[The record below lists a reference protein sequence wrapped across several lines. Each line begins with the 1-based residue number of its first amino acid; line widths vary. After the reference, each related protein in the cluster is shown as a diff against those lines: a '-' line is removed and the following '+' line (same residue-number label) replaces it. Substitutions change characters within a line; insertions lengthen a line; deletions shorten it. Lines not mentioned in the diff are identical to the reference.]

1 MFEIIPYTRRNRIAN
16 YNPFREMDDFERS
29 FFGNPFGFFDNN
41 ALAEFKTDITD
52 TGDAYLLEAD
62 LPGFAKEDIHL
73 DVNGDVL
80 TVRAERHSNHE
91 EKNDK
96 NQVIRCERSYGSYSR
111 NYDISTVNADAI
123 TAKYENGV
131 LKLNLPKKQA
141 TTPATRTLMIE

>member
-16 YNPFREMDDFERS
+16 YNPFREMDDFERN
-29 FFGNPFGFFDNN
+29 FFGNPFGLFDNN

>member
-16 YNPFREMDDFERS
+16 YNPFREMDDFERN

-80 TVRAERHSNHE
+80 TVRAERHSSHE

>member
-1 MFEIIPYTRRNRIAN
+1 MFEIIPYTRRNRIAS

-52 TGDAYLLEAD
+52 IGDAYLLEAD

>member
-1 MFEIIPYTRRNRIAN
+1 MFEIIPYTRRNHISS
-16 YNPFREMDDFERS
+16 YNPFREMDEFERNFFNGG
-29 FFGNPFGFFDNN
+29 FFGNN
-41 ALAEFKTDITD
+41 ALAEFRTDITD

>member
-1 MFEIIPYTRRNRIAN
+1 M
-16 YNPFREMDDFERS
+16 
-29 FFGNPFGFFDNN
+29 
-41 ALAEFKTDITD
+41 
-52 TGDAYLLEAD
+52 
-62 LPGFAKEDIHL
+62 
-73 DVNGDVL
+73 L

-96 NQVIRCERSYGSYSR
+96 NQVIRYERSYGSYSR

>member
-16 YNPFREMDDFERS
+16 YNPFREMDDFERN

-62 LPGFAKEDIHL
+62 LPGFAKEDIQL

>member
-16 YNPFREMDDFERS
+16 YNPFREMDDFERN

-73 DVNGDVL
+73 DVSGDVL

>member
-1 MFEIIPYTRRNRIAN
+1 MFVIIPYTRRNRIAN
-16 YNPFREMDDFERS
+16 YNPFREMDDFERN

>member
-16 YNPFREMDDFERS
+16 YNPFREMDDFERN

>member
-16 YNPFREMDDFERS
+16 YNPFREMDDFERN

-80 TVRAERHSNHE
+80 TVRAERHSNH
-91 EKNDK
+91 
-96 NQVIRCERSYGSYSR
+96 
-111 NYDISTVNADAI
+111 
-123 TAKYENGV
+123 
-131 LKLNLPKKQA
+131 
-141 TTPATRTLMIE
+141 

>member
-16 YNPFREMDDFERS
+16 YNPFREMDDFERN

-141 TTPATRTLMIE
+141 TNPATRTLMIE